1 MRKSETFEKRETK
14 IGVGGVIRS
23 NILQDYQDGK
33 IKTGKKTLNE
43 TLKNMGFYV
52 EKKFVYCQGCAR
64 KGKKVLVTANQ
75 KHKKYCA
82 ECAKEEKKQTNKN
95 WRKNNKERAK
105 ELNDNW
111 RKNNKERERKNNKKF
126 KEQFDGMYIY
136 FLLDV
141 DNNIRRVGKT
151 TNYYNRLTQYKN
163 RINVPKNVIDFMNS
177 KEFKGIV
184 YTNLSKLLKEEIEL
198 LGVEAFLINTIK
210 TTDLNEDK
218 EEFNYKRFLKEQVDK
233 LDTENIFKLLEIKNM
248 REWV

>member
-1 MRKSETFEKRETK
+1 MRREESWRNQEMK
-14 IGVGGVIRS
+14 IGIVGKVYS
-23 NILQDYQDGK
+23 NILEDYQDGK
-33 IKTGKKTLNE
+33 IKTGKKLTLNE
-43 TLKNMGFYV
+43 FMSRHGFYTERIWV
-52 EKKFVYCQGCAR
+52 ACCKCGN
-64 KGKKVLVTANQ
+64 LVTANQ

-95 WRKNNKERAK
+95 WRENNKERAK
-105 ELNDNW
+105 KLNDKW
-111 RKNNKERERKNNKKF
+111 RENNKERERKNNKKF

-184 YTNLSKLLKEEIEL
+184 YANLSELVKEEVEL

-218 EEFNYKRFLKEQVDK
+218 EEFNYKRFLKEQVNK
-233 LDTENIFKLLEIKNM
+233 LDTENIFKLLDIRNM